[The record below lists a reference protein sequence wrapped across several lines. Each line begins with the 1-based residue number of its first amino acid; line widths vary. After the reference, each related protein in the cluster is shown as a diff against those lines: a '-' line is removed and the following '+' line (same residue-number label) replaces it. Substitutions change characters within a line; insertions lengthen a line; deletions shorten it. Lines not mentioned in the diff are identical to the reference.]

1 MKIRRKHPYLWAAL
15 AISLSCWSAI
25 FAIISLY
32 WSATAVI
39 TFTVISAWLGVVAII
54 EARDARSE
62 PDRDEEQ
69 NETSTQQTP

>member
-1 MKIRRKHPYLWAAL
+1 MKTTRKHPGIWAAL

-39 TFTVISAWLGVVAII
+39 TFTVIAAWLGVIAII
-54 EARDARSE
+54 EARDARIAM
-62 PDRDEEQ
+62 DHEEE
-69 NETSTQQTP
+69 NENQP

>member
-1 MKIRRKHPYLWAAL
+1 MKPTRKHPGIWAAL

-54 EARDARSE
+54 EARDAKILMN
-62 PDRDEEQ
+62 RDEEDENQ
-69 NETSTQQTP
+69 P

>member
-1 MKIRRKHPYLWAAL
+1 MKTTRKHPGIWAAL

-39 TFTVISAWLGVVAII
+39 TFTVIAAWLGVIAII
-54 EARDARSE
+54 EARDAKILMN
-62 PDRDEEQ
+62 RDEEDENQ
-69 NETSTQQTP
+69 P

>member
-1 MKIRRKHPYLWAAL
+1 MKTRRKHPGIWAAV

-25 FAIISLY
+25 FAMISLY

-39 TFTVISAWLGVVAII
+39 TFTVIAAWLGVVAII
-54 EARDARSE
+54 EARDAKIAINQ
-62 PDRDEEQ
+62 EEE

>member
-1 MKIRRKHPYLWAAL
+1 MKIRRKHPYLWTAL

-54 EARDARSE
+54 EARDARIRMMYSN
-62 PDRDEEQ
+62 DEEDEKQ
-69 NETSTQQTP
+69 P

>member
-1 MKIRRKHPYLWAAL
+1 MKPTRKHPGIWAAV
-15 AISLSCWSAI
+15 AISMSCWSAV

-54 EARDARSE
+54 ETRDAKIAMGH
-62 PDRDEEQ
+62 EEEKQ
-69 NETSTQQTP
+69 P